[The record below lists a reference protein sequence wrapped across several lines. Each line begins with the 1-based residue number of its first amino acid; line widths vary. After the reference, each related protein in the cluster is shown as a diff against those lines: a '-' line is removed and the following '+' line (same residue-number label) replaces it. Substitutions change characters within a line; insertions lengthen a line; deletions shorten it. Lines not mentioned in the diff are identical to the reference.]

1 MNELEMFMTASISIQ
16 EYVDAYSKLQK
27 LDMLIRLLKE
37 SKAVNN
43 TILCE
48 IDNDVRSL
56 SNMLTRFEYEE
67 EDQET

>member
-16 EYVDAYSKLQK
+16 EYVDAYSKIQK

-37 SKAVNN
+37 SKGVNN
-43 TILCE
+43 MILCE
-48 IDNDVRSL
+48 MEDDVLSL
-56 SNMLTRFEYEE
+56 SNILTQFEYEE